1 MRYNPRTG
9 VLDKMG
15 FEPRVEEN
23 DEREVGEQLAEAQ
36 MKQNEA
42 NPTPPYEFDYCGNAG
57 IAAQNIGYKPSPK
70 RYDSLFARLE
80 KEQYQLDDIMNRRA
94 KVEEL
99 TKLLYKHSEV
109 GRIFDLIRE
118 LGL

>member
-36 MKQNEA
+36 MKQKSNE
-42 NPTPPYEFDYCGNAG
+42 EFDYFGNAG
-57 IAAQNIGYKPSPK
+57 LAAQNIGYKLSPK

-80 KEQYQLDDIMNRRA
+80 KEQYQIDDIMNRRA